1 MKRTKELKIDLKQ
14 PVFGLSPLEET
25 FAFQLRA
32 MKWPEARRE
41 YRFHPKRMWRLDFAW
56 PEQKIGVE
64 IEGGVWTGGRHSTGV
79 GFTLDCEKYAE
90 AMCLGWTILRVTG
103 SQVQNGQAIDWL
115 MRVYT
120 NKHTN
125 NSV

>member
-1 MKRTKELKIDLKQ
+1 MKPTKELKVNLK
-14 PVFGLSPLEET
+14 PPASGPSPLEEL

-41 YRFHPKRMWRLDFAW
+41 YKFHPKRLWRLDFAW

-90 AMCLGWTILRVTG
+90 AMCLGWSILRVTG
-103 SQVQNGQAIDWL
+103 SQVESGQAINWL

-120 NKHTN
+120 TKHTN
-125 NSV
+125 FSV

>member
-1 MKRTKELKIDLKQ
+1 MKLTKERKDVSKL
-14 PVFGLSPLEET
+14 PTSGPSHLEQL

-32 MKWPEARRE
+32 MKMPEGRRE

-64 IEGGVWTGGRHSTGV
+64 IEGGVWSSGRHTTGV

-90 AMCLGWTILRVTG
+90 AMCLGWSILRVTG
-103 SQVQNGQAIDWL
+103 SQVENGQAINWF

-120 NKHTN
+120 TKHTN
-125 NSV
+125 FSV

>member
-1 MKRTKELKIDLKQ
+1 MKPIKELKSVSKLQ
-14 PVFGLSPLEET
+14 GSGLSPLEEM
-25 FAFQLRA
+25 FALQLRA

-41 YRFHPKRMWRLDFAW
+41 YRFHTKRMWRLDFAW

-64 IEGGVWTGGRHSTGV
+64 IEGGVWSGGRHTTGV

-90 AMCLGWTILRVTG
+90 AMCDGWRILRVTG
-103 SQVQNGQAIDWL
+103 SQVENGQAINWL

-125 NSV
+125 SSV